1 MSEYDPLI
9 PDARGPVVDDLER
22 VQETF
27 DAASRPYLSSPWSW
41 FAWAVVLPAAALGT
55 PWANRVRSGMGVLL
69 LWSVAILVGGVVE
82 MAPLLGAGRGT
93 RPGSTPLASWVLRV
107 QGNLSLVAAAISV
120 VLVIHDLA
128 WALPGL
134 WLLLLGHSLFQLGG
148 LAFPA
153 FRTCGLIYQIGG
165 LIALW
170 PQAQP
175 LWVFAAATALGNLW
189 VGLAVV
195 RREREA
201 SDRGAAPSRSPG
213 R

>member
-27 DAASRPYLSSPWSW
+27 AAASRPYLSSPWSW

-55 PWANRVRSGMGVLL
+55 PWANELRAGMGVLL
-69 LWSVAILVGGVVE
+69 LWSLAILIGGVVE
-82 MAPLLGAGRGT
+82 MAPLVGAGRGM

-134 WLLLLGHSLFQLGG
+134 WLLLLGHSLYQLGG

-153 FRTCGLIYQIGG
+153 FRVCGLLYQIGG

-189 VGLAVV
+189 VGMAVLRR
-195 RREREA
+195 RRESSA
-201 SDRGAAPSRSPG
+201 G
-213 R
+213 